1 MLYIVAK
8 GGALTN
14 VKCRISA
21 LIPERGDPAPVA
33 AMTCSAPSQIDPGK
47 IEQITL
53 TLSADQQLK
62 RGNYTATLQVLGLDP
77 TSTSV
82 SQTTNFK
89 LVVPAVSIKLSDADA
104 LRIRLIRRWPFSAAS
119 EAIPVAVRVTSDLLP
134 TLVPSVL
141 QSEIYVPDGASKDVF
156 PGGYLKAEFCTAAL
170 SASNTPKEKQPAK
183 HFWSRPGP
191 PEGCV
196 NGGSVLV
203 PGQQVTSPGLT
214 MQLEP
219 SVPSSIKEATGT
231 LHVQSTEFPT
241 DLDVPVTLLV
251 KDWWGYAAFV
261 VFLGQLL
268 SFWVTNWINVGRRQK
283 LNKLTLWPLE
293 NRLVNLLLTRPDL
306 NDSPDVAA
314 VSSLLDSAAQSN
326 KLSDVDAAMNF
337 IKNAQDKLAELY
349 ASPIPPTSDK
359 PKPPQLFLLQKD
371 HAYAFRRIHFVV
383 LNPDDKWP
391 ATAVYKWE
399 WSGQDGMWK
408 TLFEAQ
414 NLRDIVTH
422 FDAPGNY
429 SVRLSVDKTQ
439 LTPYGIR
446 LERDKTTG
454 IQWKIAQA
462 DKAILLLAV
471 VFAAILSYLAID
483 QLQTFGTVSDYA
495 LGFLGGFGLNSTTS
509 GFSAVLSRFGASPQ
523 GGSSARS

>member
-1 MLYIVAK
+1 LLVTSASCPDDAARRV
-8 GGALTN
+8 GDDGADL
-14 VKCRISA
+14 RESGA
-21 LIPERGDPAPVA
+21 E
-33 AMTCSAPSQIDPGK
+33 QEGK
-47 IEQITL
+47 
-53 TLSADQQLK
+53 LSAARNGK
-62 RGNYTATLQVLGLDP
+62 
-77 TSTSV
+77 
-82 SQTTNFK
+82 
-89 LVVPAVSIKLSDADA
+89 DADP
-104 LRIRLIRRWPFSAAS
+104 LRIRLVRRWPFSVAS

-134 TLVPSVL
+134 TLVPFVP
-141 QSEIYVPDGASKDVF
+141 QSEIYVQDGASKDVF

-170 SASNTPKEKQPAK
+170 SASNPPREKQPTK
-183 HFWSRPGP
+183 HFWSRPRP
-191 PEGCV
+191 YEGCA
-196 NGGSVLV
+196 NGGSVLT
-203 PGQQVTSPGLT
+203 PGQQITSSGLIL
-214 MQLEP
+214 QLEP
-219 SVPSSIKEATGT
+219 SVPSSIKEANGT
-231 LHVQSTEFPT
+231 LHIQSTEFPI

-283 LNKLTLWPLE
+283 LNKLSLWPLE

-306 NDSPDVAA
+306 NDSPDVAV
-314 VSSLLDSAAQSN
+314 VSSLLDSAALSN
-326 KLSDVDAAMNF
+326 KLSDVDTAMSF

-349 ASPIPPTSDK
+349 ALAIPAAPDK
-359 PKPPQLFLLQKD
+359 AKPPQLFLLQKD
-371 HAYAFRRIHFVV
+371 HAYAFRRIHFVL

-391 ATAVYKWE
+391 ATAVYKWQ
-399 WSGQDGMWK
+399 WSGQDGVWK

-429 SVRLSVDKTQ
+429 NVRLTVDKIE
-439 LTPYGIR
+439 LNPYGIR
-446 LERDKTTG
+446 LEKDKTTG

-495 LGFLGGFGLNSTTS
+495 LAFLGGFGLNSTTS
-509 GFSAVLSRFGASPQ
+509 GFSAVLARFGASPQ
-523 GGSSARS
+523 AASSARS